1 MSTGPTDPF
10 ELLEQNLEVFIENV
24 REVGIMVGD
33 FQPQTQQG
41 LNSKIESL
49 VLGLKTVDQLKGSM
63 GDVVVPL
70 DVFNYIDQGKNP
82 QLYTHDCLE
91 NAIAKNAEVKGKIES
106 LKRFRG
112 MLLLELHKVFPNE
125 IAKYRAIRGPEE
137 RDMDS

>member
-1 MSTGPTDPF
+1 MSTGPNDPF
-10 ELLEQNLEVFIENV
+10 DVLEQNLEVFIENV

-49 VLGLKTVDQLKGSM
+49 ILGLKGVDATKNSM
-63 GDVVVPL
+63 TDVVVPL

-112 MLLLELHKVFPNE
+112 MLLVELQNVFPNE